1 MNDLLPRVPIVP
13 AEAHEATLRLHAERP
28 VVEARQV
35 EGDIVRVAAVTHVRE
50 QAVEVPLTREIIDIE
65 RIAIGKVV
73 EIAPPIRYE
82 DDVTILPVLEE
93 VEVVII
99 ERRLVLKEEI
109 HVRRRRITEM
119 YSETVSLRE
128 QSAVVTRLVAGQA
141 YPDRAADTMP
151 TDTEIPTE
159 ES

>member
-13 AEAHEATLRLHAERP
+13 AEAHEATLQLHAERP
-28 VVEARQV
+28 VVEVRQV

-73 EIAPPIRYE
+73 EIAPSIRYE

-119 YSETVSLRE
+119 YSEKVSLRE

-141 YPDRAADTMP
+141 YPDRAADAMP